1 MGTSAH
7 DSGRFGAHGSTGR
20 PASLPESTIDD
31 ICEFLAT
38 APPAIKPWADARARA
53 VRDGED
59 KALHQLEPPSND
71 SDKSA
76 VSEVS
81 PSSDATAIIIPD
93 NESAQREA
101 PNPEAALAE
110 LGESEDVVFIKTP
123 QDRPARPHPK
133 SGARISTGAKA
144 IIAVIAVLAM
154 IVGVW
159 MVGPTTPEPNQAT
172 EQSQANDPAQMQ
184 ARILDLE
191 QLKSEQPDNL
201 DIFLELGILYFNY
214 GDLDNAQSN
223 WEHVTEQDPDNIQAW
238 YNLGFLYVSLDPAQT
253 DKAQDAWEKVVEI
266 DPESPLAQTVRNHM
280 DALLHEGNA
289 GEDG

>member
-1 MGTSAH
+1 MVTSAH
-7 DSGRFGAHGSTGR
+7 DSGRSGAHGSTGR
-20 PASLPESTIDD
+20 PLSLPESTIDD

-59 KALHQLEPPSND
+59 DALNHLTPSTAD
-71 SDKSA
+71 SDESA
-76 VSEVS
+76 TTDAS
-81 PSSDATAIIIPD
+81 PGSDDPTIITPD
-93 NESAQREA
+93 NESVQSET

-110 LGESEDVVFIKTP
+110 LGESEDAVFIKTP

-133 SGARISTGAKA
+133 KGARMSTGAKA

-172 EQSQANDPAQMQ
+172 EQTQADDPAQIQ

-238 YNLGFLYVSLDPAQT
+238 YNLGFLYVSLNPAQT
-253 DKAQDAWEKVVEI
+253 ERAQAAWEKVVEI